1 MNNLR
6 KYTSEEYAEVRLWRD
21 ELPITFLLGLPK
33 DNLAGLY
40 CLENRIFYLGIQQ
53 TVTQILNF
61 LVMMLD
67 KQVWSPYLL
76 EKCNW
81 RSPGYFSEP
90 FVLSWVQVDG
100 SSHILDSCLSRH
112 LPGVFINWPPS
123 TFISGKSESVLKY
136 LLEIPSGTKKK
147 RGGAYWVF
155 WRSWYLAHWL
165 LFLLWAHWY

>member
-67 KQVWSPYLL
+67 KQV
-76 EKCNW
+76 
-81 RSPGYFSEP
+81 
-90 FVLSWVQVDG
+90 
-100 SSHILDSCLSRH
+100 
-112 LPGVFINWPPS
+112 
-123 TFISGKSESVLKY
+123 
-136 LLEIPSGTKKK
+136 
-147 RGGAYWVF
+147 
-155 WRSWYLAHWL
+155 
-165 LFLLWAHWY
+165 